1 MYHTPGALSTL
12 AMATG
17 VVPVVESAGAVA
29 GRLRLLGLHAVGLV
43 GLTLGDA
50 SLVGVPAFASSF
62 PVL

>member
-1 MYHTPGALSTL
+1 
-12 AMATG
+12 MATG

-50 SLVGVPAFASSF
+50 SLVGVPSLASQF